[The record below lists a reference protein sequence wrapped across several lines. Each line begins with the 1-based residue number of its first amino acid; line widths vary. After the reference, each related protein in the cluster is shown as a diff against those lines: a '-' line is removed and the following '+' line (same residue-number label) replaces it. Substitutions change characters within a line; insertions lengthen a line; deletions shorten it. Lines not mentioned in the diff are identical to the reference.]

1 MKRLREMT
9 QQQLL
14 DYLDLTTARRDG
26 PGSDDPTGE
35 SWRHHNE
42 EIARINSEINRRK
55 ESEVK

>member
-1 MKRLREMT
+1 MT